1 MKLLLR
7 RTVPKLG
14 IVGDIVEV
22 TAGYARNYLLPQ
34 RLAVEPTDTNMRKLA
49 EARRVA
55 EQERAEERIRMVAV
69 ADRLAQVEV
78 TIAAKANQEGV
89 LYGSVGQREIAT
101 ALNEE
106 GHEVEPD
113 QVILKTPLRHL
124 DNVQVQ
130 VRLLDD
136 VEATVKV
143 WIVRERGTDDEAE
156 EEETSV
162 DEEARDHDPDD
173 EETPE
178 S

>member
-7 RTVPKLG
+7 RSVPKLG

-22 TAGYARNYLLPQ
+22 KAGYARNYLLPQ
-34 RLAVEPTDTNMRKLA
+34 HLAVEPTEANMRKLA
-49 EARRVA
+49 EARRIA
-55 EQERAEERIRMVAV
+55 EQERAEERARLVAV

-113 QVILKTPLRHL
+113 QVMLKTPLRHL

-130 VRLLDD
+130 VQLLDD

-143 WIVRERGTDDEAE
+143 WIVRERGTDDDAE
-156 EEETSV
+156 EKEATADAAAETNVSEEK
-162 DEEARDHDPDD
+162 
-173 EETPE
+173 TPE
-178 S
+178 A

>member
-34 RLAVEPTDTNMRKLA
+34 RLAVEPTDANMRKLA

-55 EQERAEERIRMVAV
+55 EQERAEERARLVAV

-89 LYGSVGQREIAT
+89 LYGSVGQREIAA

-113 QVILKTPLRHL
+113 QVTLKTPLRHL

-136 VEATVKV
+136 VEATVEV
-143 WIVRERGTDDEAE
+143 WIVRERGTDEEAE
-156 EEETSV
+156 EEETTEASEPEAETS
-162 DEEARDHDPDD
+162 EEKA
-173 EETPE
+173 PE